1 MILFFLLV
9 FLLPCSGKE
18 IPDNMG
24 KEFIFG
30 FMEASNAKS
39 GASSD
44 IPLKLFITTPSQASV
59 RVSIT
64 APLAKN
70 LYRGETITIIKDVIK
85 QVILPKSL
93 RLLGTE
99 RSNKAVQIV
108 SSEEIVVFGINQA
121 YKSTDGFLGIP
132 VDVLGMQY
140 FVPSFFSNGPDF
152 YKSAIVITGTHDGT
166 ELSIRIKSTNGGRV
180 HFDRKNYGNGNWL
193 NTTIDRFET
202 IQLLCRGDLTGTF
215 VQSSQRVSVF
225 GGCTVTNIGSGTS
238 KDHIEEQIPPL
249 NVWGKRFS
257 ILSVPG
263 TNPNLIRVLASE
275 DNTVV
280 SVNNQVNQT
289 LQHGEFYETHSND
302 FSFITASKPVLTVQY
317 IPSATSR
324 HGVGDPAMTLVPPIE
339 QSNVLYTFLTPMSS
353 QNRDFE
359 NTFMFMLQGS
369 DYRGLTLDRNR
380 LHDNYF
386 RSVVQR
392 NNVTSGYM
400 RIPSG
405 SHTIEYSSGLV
416 PFVGILYGGAN
427 YESYAFPVGQRF
439 TPINQDCTPSQMTV
453 GDGLD
458 NDCDGRADEEVCFDF
473 VDNDGDGK
481 YNEDCITELST
492 TRQTTKSTTITPK
505 PTTTTAKPATTPYNL
520 TTTSQKPTTTTPKTT
535 KTVTKPSTT
544 SIPNPKTTT
553 TTTKPTTLGSQSTTI
568 KDLNQK
574 TTPTDKIDFDQIRPQ
589 WLTLTEFGV
598 IGGVAVVLLGALGMC
613 CKRCWGLIK
622 NRDDDDDEEDE
633 ELRRR
638 RRNKAR
644 LALGAPSIRPM
655 YQ

>member
-24 KEFIFG
+24 KEFIVG
-30 FMEASNAKS
+30 FMEALDIMGKP
-39 GASSD
+39 SD

-59 RVSIT
+59 SVSIS
-64 APLAKN
+64 APLAGN
-70 LYRGETITIIKDVIK
+70 LYSGDTITVTKGVIK
-85 QVILPKSL
+85 QVTLTKYL
-93 RLLGTE
+93 RLQGTE

-108 SSEEIVVFGINQA
+108 SSEEIVVFGINEA
-121 YKSTDGFLGIP
+121 HLSTDGFLGIP

-140 FVPSFFSNGPDF
+140 FVPSFFSDNENF
-152 YKSAIVITGTHDGT
+152 YQSAIVIAGTQDNT
-166 ELSIRIKSTNGGRV
+166 KLSIRIKATNHGSV
-180 HFDRKNYGNGNWL
+180 DFDKKRYRNGNWL
-193 NTTIDRFET
+193 NTTIDKFET

-225 GGCTVTNIGSGTS
+225 GGSTVTNIGSGLG

-257 ILSVPG
+257 TFSVPG

-280 SVNNQVNQT
+280 FVNNQVKQT
-289 LQHGEFYETHSND
+289 LQHGEFYESHANA
-302 FSFITASKPVLTVQY
+302 FFFITASKPVLTVQY
-317 IPSATSR
+317 IPSSSLG
-324 HGVGDPAMTLVPPIE
+324 HQVGDPAMTLVPPIE
-339 QSNVLYTFLTPMSS
+339 QSNVLYTFLTPKSS
-353 QNRDFE
+353 ENKNFE

-380 LHDNYF
+380 LHDNDF
-386 RSVVQR
+386 SSVVQR
-392 NNVTSGYM
+392 NNVTSGCII
-400 RIPSG
+400 IPSG

-416 PFVGILYGGAN
+416 PFVGILYGGVN
-427 YESYAFPVGQRF
+427 HESYAFPVGQRL

-458 NDCDGRADEEVCFDF
+458 NDCDGRADEEVCHDF

-481 YNEDCITELST
+481 NDEDCITELST
-492 TRQTTKSTTITPK
+492 TRQTTES
-505 PTTTTAKPATTPYNL
+505 
-520 TTTSQKPTTTTPKTT
+520 TTTPKL
-535 KTVTKPSTT
+535 TT
-544 SIPNPKTTT
+544 SIIET
-553 TTTKPTTLGSQSTTI
+553 S
-568 KDLNQK
+568 
-574 TTPTDKIDFDQIRPQ
+574 DKIDFDQIRPQ
-589 WLTLTEFGV
+589 WLTLAEFGV